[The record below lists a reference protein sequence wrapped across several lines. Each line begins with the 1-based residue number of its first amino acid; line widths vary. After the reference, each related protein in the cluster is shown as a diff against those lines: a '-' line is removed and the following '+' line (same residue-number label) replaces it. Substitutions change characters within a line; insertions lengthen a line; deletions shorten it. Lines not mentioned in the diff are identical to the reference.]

1 MMTKPTFAERFRRW
15 LLPWYEALIESARL
29 ASVDWTGWRGE

>member
-1 MMTKPTFAERFRRW
+1 MMPKHTFTEWIRRW
-15 LLPWYEALIESARL
+15 LLPWYAALVESARL